1 MAVAPLTLLVLNS
14 GSSSL
19 RATLFQGRE
28 GVRHWHFSGTTDHE
42 GPLQSLL
49 KDLEGQSPDGVVHR
63 LVHGGAVMEAARVID
78 GVERSRLE
86 DLVPLAPLHL
96 PANLRGVDL
105 CTAHFS
111 VPQIA
116 CFDTAFHATLPA
128 LATRLPIPSRFHLR
142 KFGFHGLSY
151 AHLARRLPEVLG
163 PRRAQGRIAG
173 LHLGQGASACLMHH
187 LTSVETTMGYSPAG
201 GLVMGTRS
209 GDLDPGV
216 ILALGLELTW
226 DELTQVVYHEMGLWA
241 LSGGIS
247 ADMKTLLAD
256 GREEARFAVEFFCR
270 RIAQSVGSMATLL
283 GGLDAL
289 VFTGGIGEH
298 AGVVRSLIVQS
309 LAFLGFALDE
319 SANREN
325 APLIS
330 TARSLPVLIIPA
342 DEEDLMREVA
352 TPLFRPWH

>member
-1 MAVAPLTLLVLNS
+1 MAPLTLLVLNS

-19 RATLFQGRE
+19 RATLFRGGE
-28 GVRHWHFSGTTDHE
+28 GIRHWHFSGTTDHE
-42 GPLQSLL
+42 GALQSLL
-49 KDLEGQSPDGVVHR
+49 NDLEGQRPDGVVHR
-63 LVHGGAVMEAARVID
+63 LVHGGAVAEGARVID

-86 DLVPLAPLHL
+86 ALVPLAPLHL

-105 CTAHFS
+105 CTACFP

-128 LATRLPIPSRFHLR
+128 LAMRLPVPARFHLR

-151 AHLARRLPEVLG
+151 AHLARRLPGVLG
-163 PRRAQGRIAG
+163 LRRALGRIVG
-173 LHLGQGASACLMHH
+173 LHLGQGASACLLHH

-216 ILALGLELTW
+216 MLALGLELTW
-226 DELTQVVYHEMGLWA
+226 DELAQVVYHEMGLWA

-270 RIAQSVGSMATLL
+270 RVAQSVGAMATLL

-298 AGVVRSLIVQS
+298 AGAVRSLIVQS
-309 LAFLGFALDE
+309 LSFLGFTLDE
-319 SANREN
+319 GANQEN
-325 APLIS
+325 APFIS
-330 TARSLPVLIIPA
+330 TAQSLPVLIIPA

-352 TPLFRPWH
+352 TPLFTLRH

>member
-1 MAVAPLTLLVLNS
+1 MAVASLTLLVLNS

-19 RATLFQGRE
+19 RATLFRGGE
-28 GVRHWHFSGTTDHE
+28 GIRHWHFSGITDHE
-42 GPLQSLL
+42 GALQSLL
-49 KDLEGQSPDGVVHR
+49 KDLEGQCPEGVVHR
-63 LVHGGAVMEAARVID
+63 LVHGGAITEVARVID

-86 DLVPLAPLHL
+86 ALVPLAPLHL

-105 CTAHFS
+105 CTAYFP

-128 LATRLPIPSRFHLR
+128 LAMRLPIPARFHLR

-163 PRRAQGRIAG
+163 LRRALGRVVG
-173 LHLGQGASACLMHH
+173 MHLGQGVSACLLHH

-226 DELTQVVYHEMGLWA
+226 DELAQVVYHEMGLWA

-270 RIAQSVGSMATLL
+270 RVAQSVGGMATLL

-298 AGVVRSLIVQS
+298 AGAVRSLIVQS
-309 LAFLGFALDE
+309 LSFLGFALDE
-319 SANREN
+319 GANQEN
-325 APLIS
+325 ALLIS
-330 TARSLPVLIIPA
+330 TAQSLPVLIISA

-352 TPLFRPWH
+352 TPLFTLQH